1 MRFWGL
7 STCDTSRAA
16 LRALRAA
23 GHAPEVVDVRGDGLS
38 ADTIAAMIA
47 ALGDKVMNRA
57 SATYRDLPA
66 DQKAQPAAA
75 ILAAHPVTMKRPVIE
90 AGGVW
95 TMGWDAAAKARWL
108 GA

>member
-1 MRFWGL
+1 MQFWGL

-23 GHAPEVVDVRGDGLS
+23 GHEPQVTDVRDDGLS
-38 ADTIAAMIA
+38 PEVIAAMLA

-57 SATYRDLPA
+57 STTYRDLPPA
-66 DQKAQPAAA
+66 EKARTPAE
-75 ILAAHPVTMKRPVIE
+75 ILSAHPVTMKRPVIE

-95 TMGWDAAAKARWL
+95 TMGWDAAAQGVWL
-108 GA
+108 

>member
-16 LRALRAA
+16 LKALRAA
-23 GHAPEVVDVRGDGLS
+23 GHQPQVTDVRDDGLRPE
-38 ADTIAAMIA
+38 DVAAMLA

-57 SATYRDLPA
+57 STTFRDLPA
-66 DQKAQPAAA
+66 EDKALPPDAV
-75 ILAAHPVTMKRPVIE
+75 LAAHPVTMKRPVIE

-95 TMGWDAAAKARWL
+95 TMGWDAKAQAVWL
-108 GA
+108 